1 MPPDMS
7 DTLRNP
13 TDSRPAGRVN
23 EIDLLRFVA
32 SMMVLLFH
40 YAFRGMAADNMAAMN
55 YPPLAPIFKYGHLG
69 VQLFFLIS
77 GFVILMSAAGGS
89 VRGFIVSRVIRLY
102 PAFWAACTITYLV
115 CITWGGPL
123 YEASFK
129 QYLINMTMIS
139 DYLHTPAIDGV
150 YWSLSLEIRFYALIT
165 LLLLIRQIGRAE
177 IFLFAWMLATL
188 ALEWHPIGKLRFL
201 LISDYATFF
210 IGGATIYLIWSKG
223 LTIPRALMTLCSLIL
238 GVTQS
243 IKGLDD
249 IRRYYHTDM
258 DPVITAMLVIGFYAV
273 MLLVALRKTGALA
286 GMRWVTI
293 GALTYPL
300 YLLHQNIGYIIFNH
314 AHTHVNIHLIFWGTI
329 ALMLLGAW
337 LIHKLIEQ
345 KAAPAL
351 KRVLNKGLDTF
362 SQLSPRRG

>member
-1 MPPDMS
+1 MS
-7 DTLRNP
+7 DTPSNP

-32 SMMVLLFH
+32 SMLVLLFH

-55 YPPLAPIFKYGHLG
+55 YPLLAPAFKYGYLG

-102 PAFWAACTITYLV
+102 PAFWAACTVTYLV
-115 CITWGGPL
+115 CIIWGGPA
-123 YEASFK
+123 YAASFK

-165 LLLLIRQIGRAE
+165 ILLLIRQIHRAE
-177 IFLFAWMLATL
+177 FFLIAWLVATL

-210 IGGATIYLIWSKG
+210 IGGATIYLVWSKG
-223 LTIPRALMTLCSLIL
+223 MTMRRTLMILCSLIL
-238 GVTQS
+238 GLAQS
-243 IKGLDD
+243 IKGLEE
-249 IRRYYHTDM
+249 IRHYYHVDM
-258 DPVITAMLVIGFYAV
+258 DPVLTALLVTSFYAI

-286 GMRWVTI
+286 NMKWITA

-314 AHTHVNIHLIFWGTI
+314 AYPGLNIHLVFWGTI
-329 ALMLLGAW
+329 ALMLAGAW
-337 LIHKLIEQ
+337 LIHNLIEK
-345 KAAPAL
+345 KAAPLL
-351 KRVLNKGLDTF
+351 KRILNAGLDTF
-362 SQLSPRRG
+362 SQLSPARR